1 MKAAR
6 ALCSALEFL
15 LVVLVLFAGIA
26 CVALGSVP
34 FFRERA
40 LKELLSEG
48 VPFIWFGSLL
58 LAFGLLLL
66 LGLALLHRGRYYQVR
81 MGVLVDPALICSLAE
96 RYWKEE
102 FPQEPCEIDVKVDR
116 GLAIELYLTLPHF
129 PPEAALR
136 TIERDLSR
144 LLAAQLGLSRPF
156 KVHVLAATSQR
167 V

>member
-40 LKELLSEG
+40 LKELLAEG

-58 LAFGLLLL
+58 VAFGLVLLI
-66 LGLALLHRGRYYQVR
+66 GLALLHRGRYYQIK
-81 MGVLVDPALICSLAE
+81 MGALVDPLLIRSLAE
-96 RYWKEE
+96 RYWQEE
-102 FPQEPCEIDVKVDR
+102 FPEEPCDLDVKVDR

-129 PPEAALR
+129 PPDSSLR

-144 LLAAQLGLSRPF
+144 LLAAQLGLSKPF
-156 KVHVLAATSQR
+156 KVYICATS
-167 V
+167 